1 MCPVMI
7 NSDCFSLLTQVPP
20 RVTWNKDTF
29 KTTSFTY
36 LFPPLFAFELGGVY
50 YTILCLKRTA
60 FPGAFKAAAAIS
72 VTRTPMIFPF
82 RWTIFFP
89 FSSIFEGRLCHGS
102 SLYDKVL
109 IHRCPQVAA
118 PLSPLQCLPAHI
130 RMVIFLCFFAS
141 IFSFL

>member
-20 RVTWNKDTF
+20 RVTWNKDNF
-29 KTTSFTY
+29 KATSFTY
-36 LFPPLFAFELGGVY
+36 LFPPIFAFELGGVY

-60 FPGAFKAAAAIS
+60 FPGTFKGAAAIS

-82 RWTIFFP
+82 RWTIFF
-89 FSSIFEGRLCHGS
+89 SIFFHLEGRLCHSS
-102 SLYDKVL
+102 SLYDKLL

-118 PLSPLQCLPAHI
+118 PLSPLQHLPT
-130 RMVIFLCFFAS
+130 
-141 IFSFL
+141 